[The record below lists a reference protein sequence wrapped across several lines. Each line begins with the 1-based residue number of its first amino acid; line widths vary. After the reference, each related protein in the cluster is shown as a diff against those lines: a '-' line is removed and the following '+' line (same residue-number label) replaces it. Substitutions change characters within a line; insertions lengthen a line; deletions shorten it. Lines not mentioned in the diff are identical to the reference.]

1 MSSWYYSDTRD
12 IHIDLDKIM
21 RDIPTEM
28 LEDELEER
36 KALQESDPARAEK
49 AESYRSDTV
58 DYEIDI
64 RDYYLVDEEDV
75 CLTNYDDVD
84 LKQEIEHRGY
94 TVLHDDDDLLYH
106 EYGLDGIAQGL
117 NYFQP
122 WKLKDFL
129 CDFLGISHLSSKEQI
144 INELKTR
151 F

>member
-1 MSSWYYSDTRD
+1 MSSWYYSNTRD
-12 IHIDLDKIM
+12 IHIDLDTIM
-21 RDIPTEM
+21 CDIPTKM

-36 KALQESDPARAEK
+36 KALQENDPAQAEK

-64 RDYYLVDEEDV
+64 RDYDLVDEEDV
-75 CLTNYDDVD
+75 GLDNYDDCD
-84 LKQEIEHRGY
+84 LKHEIEHRGY
-94 TVLHDDDDLLYH
+94 TVLHDDLLPD
-106 EYGLDGIAQGL
+106 YGIGGFAQGL
-117 NYFQP
+117 TYLQS

-129 CDFLGISHLSSKEQI
+129 CDFLGISHLSNKEQI

>member
-1 MSSWYYSDTRD
+1 MSSWYYSNTRD

-36 KALQESDPARAEK
+36 KALQESDPARAQKE
-49 AESYRSDTV
+49 EDYRSDTV

-64 RDYYLVDEEDV
+64 RDYDLVDEEDV
-75 CLTNYDDVD
+75 GLENFDDCD
-84 LKQEIEHRGY
+84 LKYEIENRGY
-94 TVLHDDDDLLYH
+94 AVLHDDLLPD
-106 EYGLDGIAQGL
+106 YGLDGIAQGL

-129 CDFLGISHLSSKEQI
+129 CDFLGISHLSNKEQI

>member
-1 MSSWYYSDTRD
+1 MSSWYYSNSRD
-12 IHIDLDKIM
+12 INIDLDKIM
-21 RDIPTEM
+21 CDIPTYM

-36 KALQESDPARAEK
+36 KALQERDPAQAERD
-49 AESYRSDTV
+49 ESYRSSTV

-64 RDYYLVDEEDV
+64 RDYDLIDEEDAS
-75 CLTNYDDVD
+75 LDTYDDVD

-94 TVLHDDDDLLYH
+94 TVLHDDLLPD
-106 EYGLDGIAQGL
+106 YGLGGIAQGL
-117 NYFQP
+117 NQFQP

-144 INELKTR
+144 IDELKTR

>member
-1 MSSWYYSDTRD
+1 MSSWYYSSTRN
-12 IHIDLDKIM
+12 IHVDLDKIM

-36 KALQESDPARAEK
+36 KALQKSNPVRAERD
-49 AESYRSDTV
+49 ESYRSDTV

-64 RDYYLVDEEDV
+64 RDYDLVDEEDV
-75 CLTNYDDVD
+75 GLDTYDDYD
-84 LKQEIEHRGY
+84 LKREIEHRGY
-94 TVLHDDDDLLYH
+94 TVLHDHLLPD
-106 EYGLDGIAQGL
+106 YGLGGIAQGL

-129 CDFLGISHLSSKEQI
+129 CDFLGISHLSNKEQI

>member
-1 MSSWYYSDTRD
+1 MSFLFDNSRTIS
-12 IHIDLDKIM
+12 IDLYKLM

-36 KALQESDPARAEK
+36 KALQASSPKEAEK
-49 AESYRSDTV
+49 KEKYRSDTV

-64 RDYYLVDEEDV
+64 SDYDLVDKEDV

-94 TVLHDDDDLLYH
+94 TILHDDDLLYH
-106 EYGLDGIAQGL
+106 EYGVDGIAQGL

-129 CDFLGISHLSSKEQI
+129 CDFLGISHLSNKEQI
-144 INELKTR
+144 IDELKTR

>member
-1 MSSWYYSDTRD
+1 MSSWYYSNTRD
-12 IHIDLDKIM
+12 IHIDLDEIM

-36 KALQESDPARAEK
+36 KSLQKSNPARAEK
-49 AESYRSDTV
+49 DESYRSDTV

-64 RDYYLVDEEDV
+64 RDYDLVDEEEVGLD
-75 CLTNYDDVD
+75 NYNNCD

-94 TVLHDDDDLLYH
+94 IVLHDDLLLD
-106 EYGLDGIAQGL
+106 YGLGGIAQGL
-117 NYFQP
+117 NYLQP

-129 CDFLGISHLSSKEQI
+129 CDFLGISHLSNKEQI

>member
-1 MSSWYYSDTRD
+1 MSSWYYSNTRD

-21 RDIPTEM
+21 CDIPTEI

-36 KALQESDPARAEK
+36 KALQKSNPARAEK
-49 AESYRSDTV
+49 DELFRSDTV

-64 RDYYLVDEEDV
+64 RDYDLVDEEDIG
-75 CLTNYDDVD
+75 LDTYDDCD

-94 TVLHDDDDLLYH
+94 IVLHDDLLPD
-106 EYGLDGIAQGL
+106 YGLGGIAQGL

-129 CDFLGISHLSSKEQI
+129 CDFLGISHLSNKEQI

>member
-21 RDIPTEM
+21 CDIPTEM
-28 LEDELEER
+28 LENELEER
-36 KALQESDPARAEK
+36 KALQESDPARAQKNED
-49 AESYRSDTV
+49 YRSDTV

-64 RDYYLVDEEDV
+64 RDYDLVDEEDV
-75 CLTNYDDVD
+75 GLDNFDDSD
-84 LKQEIEHRGY
+84 LKYEIENRGY
-94 TVLHDDDDLLYH
+94 TVLHDDLLPDY
-106 EYGLDGIAQGL
+106 ELGGIAQGL

-129 CDFLGISHLSSKEQI
+129 CDFLGISHLSNKEQI
-144 INELKTR
+144 IDELKTR

>member
-1 MSSWYYSDTRD
+1 MSSWYYSNTRD

-36 KALQESDPARAEK
+36 KALQERDPARAQRDED
-49 AESYRSDTV
+49 YRSDTV

-64 RDYYLVDEEDV
+64 RDYDLVDEEDV
-75 CLTNYDDVD
+75 GLENFDDCD
-84 LKQEIEHRGY
+84 LKYEIENRGY
-94 TVLHDDDDLLYH
+94 AVLHDDLLPD
-106 EYGLDGIAQGL
+106 YGLGGIAQGL
-117 NYFQP
+117 SYFQP

-129 CDFLGISHLSSKEQI
+129 CDFLGISHLSNKEQI

>member
-1 MSSWYYSDTRD
+1 MFNKKGIIAIPPTTKVSWFPR
-12 IHIDLDKIM
+12 
-21 RDIPTEM
+21 
-28 LEDELEER
+28 
-36 KALQESDPARAEK
+36 
-49 AESYRSDTV
+49 
-58 DYEIDI
+58 EI
-64 RDYYLVDEEDV
+64 
-75 CLTNYDDVD
+75 C
-84 LKQEIEHRGY
+84 
-94 TVLHDDDDLLYH
+94 H